1 MLCRTGN
8 ESEVIFMMFQTTSI
22 SEEKF
27 AEDVGLVEQDLKN

>member
-1 MLCRTGN
+1 MLCKTGN
-8 ESEVIFMMFQTTSI
+8 GSEVIFMMFQTIDI